1 VLLGTTHRVVPSSLL
16 ILATSPPYPCMHC
29 EAMIPIFPSSAFLD
43 ADHFAFA
50 YHHTKAPT
58 IHASQR
64 IPLGYRWPAAA
75 WLPAPGTGA
84 AAPRTPHGTPS
95 RPAQGW
101 HAVRQW
107 HAGTRQSARPAA
119 QRPGLALWQ
128 AGSQRPALGLRLYA
142 ASRLRPA
149 DCGAAVQQT
158 SSAGVWRAAARRARV
173 LLQCSVRCS
182 RCSRGW
188 RRLRRKHIGRR
199 TVRIFFC

>member
-1 VLLGTTHRVVPSSLL
+1 MLLGTTHRVVPSSLL

-101 HAVRQW
+101 RAVRQW
-107 HAGTRQSARPAA
+107 HAGPQQSARPTA
-119 QRPGLALWQ
+119 QRPGLAGLQ
-128 AGSQRPALGLRLYA
+128 PAPSSLARHARSTRLAGYALRCCSAADQQCWRMACCCSQSSRAPAVLGVVL
-142 ASRLRPA
+142 SRLVAPWHTDAENR
-149 DCGAAVQQT
+149 
-158 SSAGVWRAAARRARV
+158 
-173 LLQCSVRCS
+173 
-182 RCSRGW
+182 
-188 RRLRRKHIGRR
+188 
-199 TVRIFFC
+199 